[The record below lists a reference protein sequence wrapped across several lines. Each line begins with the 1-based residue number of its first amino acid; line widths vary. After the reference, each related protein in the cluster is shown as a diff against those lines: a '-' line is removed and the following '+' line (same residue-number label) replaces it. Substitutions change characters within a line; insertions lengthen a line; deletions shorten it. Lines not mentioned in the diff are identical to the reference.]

1 MEVPYFS
8 NTKQNPNILGFLID
22 INTRYGL
29 YSVLSRGKKQSSR
42 QKIVIYETIPAA
54 YLFSIIQSAIR
65 KKIDHSFKSHGS
77 RNGFGGRFAIS
88 VVDGC

>member
-1 MEVPYFS
+1 M
-8 NTKQNPNILGFLID
+8 D

-29 YSVLSRGKKQSSR
+29 YRILSRKKNNSSR

-65 KKIDHSFKSHGS
+65 KKIDHRFKSHGS
-77 RNGFGGRFAIS
+77 RDGFGGRSAIS